1 MGKGLRLLGCLAF
14 VLFWGGSSWATEAVH
29 DAPASAGHLKSSI
42 VAIVDVQRILQA
54 SGAAKS
60 VQQQLE
66 TQRSKFQTE
75 IAVEEADLRDA
86 EQKLSK
92 LRETAKTDDYLEQEQ
107 KLQQRFLTVER
118 HVQARRKALDQAY
131 TDSMNIVRKAL
142 IDIVSEIAK
151 QRGVNLVIVKQQ
163 VIWNDQNIDITD
175 EVLTRL
181 DKALP
186 NVQVKAVTEE
196 ETVEKPVLVRPKSQK
211 LAPSKDK

>member
-1 MGKGLRLLGCLAF
+1 MGKGLRLLGCLAV
-14 VLFWGGSSWATEAVH
+14 VLLGCGQSWAAEGARAQPV
-29 DAPASAGHLKSSI
+29 PSGNLKSSI

-75 IAVEEADLRDA
+75 IAAEEADLRDA

-118 HVQARRKALDQAY
+118 HVQARRKALDQAN

-142 IDIVSEIAK
+142 IDIVSEIATL
-151 QRGVNLVIVKQQ
+151 RGVNLVIVKQQ

-186 NVQVKAVTEE
+186 NVQVNIVAEE
-196 ETVEKPVLVRPKSQK
+196 ETAEKPVLVRPKGQK
-211 LAPSKDK
+211 TPPSKNK